1 MTQKTTLSFPVYVAG
16 KPGFDYSNVEAS
28 FNGEILSWKFATM
41 SQAEIIAKLAVVS
54 KYVSMLDKWIETA
67 KEVLKANPIKETIVV
82 GDTKEVAGINGWIA
96 TYAHRERT
104 GIDTELLKSKFG
116 DAWFAEHCKTTDY
129 YEIRF
134 KQVQAS

>member
-1 MTQKTTLSFPVYVAG
+1 MNDKTTLTFLTYAAG
-16 KPGFDYSNVEAS
+16 KPGFDYSNVDVIFS
-28 FNGEILSWKFATM
+28 GEMLSWKFAEM
-41 SQAEIIAKLAVVS
+41 PQSAIISKVASVS
-54 KYVSMLDKWIETA
+54 KYISALEKWVEMA
-67 KEVLKANPIKETIVV
+67 KDILKNDPIKETIVV
-82 GDTKEVAGINGWIA
+82 GDTKEVKGLDGWIA

-134 KQVQAS
+134 KQEKT